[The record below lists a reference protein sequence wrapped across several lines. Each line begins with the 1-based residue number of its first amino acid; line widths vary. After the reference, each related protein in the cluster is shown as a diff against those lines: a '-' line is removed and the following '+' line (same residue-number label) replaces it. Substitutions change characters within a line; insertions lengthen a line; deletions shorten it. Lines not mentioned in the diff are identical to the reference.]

1 MYPLSAAGLW
11 EAVICTP
18 AAARR
23 RRTANATS
31 GVGRGRGSRTTENP
45 AAAIGRPDL
54 GTLKVGSIGEATV
67 IDLKGGTFDY
77 TDSLGERMIGDK
89 RLLSAGVVLAGRW
102 WHPA

>member
-1 MYPLSAAGLW
+1 
-11 EAVICTP
+11 VIKL
-18 AAARR
+18 
-23 RRTANATS
+23 
-31 GVGRGRGSRTTENP
+31 GTENP

-77 TDSLGERMIGDK
+77 TDSLGESMIGDK

-102 WHPA
+102 WHPS